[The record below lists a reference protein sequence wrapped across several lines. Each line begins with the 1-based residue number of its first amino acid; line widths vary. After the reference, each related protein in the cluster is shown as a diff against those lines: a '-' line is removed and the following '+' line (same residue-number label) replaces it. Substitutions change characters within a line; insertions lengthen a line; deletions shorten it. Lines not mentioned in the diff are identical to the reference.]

1 MSKILFNKINS
12 TNKMKEIF
20 TRINPILFDV
30 SLRDGIQNAAVSEY
44 PTEKKI
50 EIFEKIIHTENP
62 QKIEIGSIAS
72 PRFLPIMKD
81 TIQLYKQ
88 IMGNKPEKTDIY
100 VLVPSISKLNIA
112 IYNNIYNYS
121 FITSTSNA
129 FQLKNTCRTI
139 EKTKADFTE
148 MFERIDR
155 VAKNTRKK
163 LYISCIDHCPIIGQI
178 PLDKIIE
185 ELLYYNTHYQ
195 FDEICL
201 SDTCG
206 NLTFES
212 FEYIVDNVT
221 LLGMNVDK
229 LALHLHIS
237 PHNIDNS
244 TKILKYCFENEL
256 NKFDISLL
264 DTGGC
269 SMTIK
274 AEKLLPN
281 LSYELFYKI
290 LYEYIDEKMEK

>member
-1 MSKILFNKINS
+1 
-12 TNKMKEIF
+12 
-20 TRINPILFDV
+20 V

-44 PTEKKI
+44 PIEKKI
-50 EIFEKIIHTENP
+50 EIFEKIIHDKNP

-72 PRFLPIMKD
+72 HRFLPIMKD
-81 TIQLYKQ
+81 TIPLYKH
-88 IMGNKPEKTDIY
+88 IMENRLEKDVY
-100 VLVPSISKLNIA
+100 VLVPSITKLNLA

-148 MFERIDR
+148 IFEKIDR

-163 LYISCIDHCPIIGQI
+163 LYVSCIDHCPIIGQI
-178 PLDKIIE
+178 PRDKIIE

-206 NLTFES
+206 NLS
-212 FEYIVDNVT
+212 FENFAYIVDNVT
-221 LLGMNVDK
+221 LLGMNTDK
-229 LALHLHIS
+229 LSLHLHIL
-237 PHNIDNS
+237 PDNIDNS

-256 NKFDISLL
+256 NKFDVSLL
-264 DTGGC
+264 ETGGC
-269 SMTIK
+269 SVTMT
-274 AEKLLPN
+274 ADQLLPN

-290 LYEYIDEKMEK
+290 LYEYIVEEMEK

>member
-1 MSKILFNKINS
+1 MSKILLNKIQS
-12 TNKMKEIF
+12 TQKMKDIF
-20 TRINPILFDV
+20 TKINPILFDV
-30 SLRDGIQNAAVSEY
+30 SLRDGIQNAPVSEY
-44 PTEKKI
+44 PIEKKI
-50 EIFEKIIHTENP
+50 EIFEKIIHHENP

-72 PRFLPIMKD
+72 HRFLPIMKD
-81 TIQLYKQ
+81 TIPLYKHV
-88 IMGNKPEKTDIY
+88 MENRLEKDVY
-100 VLVPSISKLNIA
+100 VLVPSITKLNFA

-163 LYISCIDHCPIIGQI
+163 LYVSCIDHCPIIGQI
-178 PLDKIIE
+178 PRDKIIE

-206 NLTFES
+206 NLS
-212 FEYIVDNVT
+212 FENFAYIVDNVT
-221 LLGMNVDK
+221 LLGMNIDK
-229 LALHLHIS
+229 LSLHLHIS
-237 PHNIDNS
+237 PDNIDNS

-256 NKFDISLL
+256 NKFDVSLL
-264 DTGGC
+264 ETGGC
-269 SMTIK
+269 SVTMT
-274 AEKLLPN
+274 ADQLLPN

-290 LYEYIDEKMEK
+290 LYEYIVEEMEK